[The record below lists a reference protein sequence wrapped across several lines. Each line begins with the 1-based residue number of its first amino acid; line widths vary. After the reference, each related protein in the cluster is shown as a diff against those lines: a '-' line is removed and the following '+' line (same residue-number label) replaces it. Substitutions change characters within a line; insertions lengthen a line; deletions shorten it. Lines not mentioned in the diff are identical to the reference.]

1 MEAMRSCL
9 LNGFVVVF
17 VSASVATARTAKS
30 TRDPGIATRR
40 DVAGREGEPRVE
52 NAEDAALRP
61 RHPTP
66 LRTTRRV
73 VIIAAIAIG
82 EDSSNA
88 RRVASSSVVT
98 RVARERWRQNQSTLC
113 PHPLFLP
120 NRRFWAT
127 TSTLVDWIC
136 RERRLVDENV
146 PQRQKARSIRRVC
159 LLETRLTVRAVVTLL
174 RTLPTTMSALSF
186 TSAVAARP
194 VGAAKAAKASVSTK
208 VSALGGFGPNMPAD
222 EYNKKMAA
230 KKATIEAN
238 KAKGG
243 AKAGGL
249 FSFGKKEAAPAPP
262 AKKGFGFGAKKA
274 AAPAPKAKTFAK
286 PAFAKKDNKPAA
298 LSSFGAGLPGR
309 RKVAGAAAPAEKK
322 GFTLFGKK

>member
-40 DVAGREGEPRVE
+40 DVAGREGVPRVE

-98 RVARERWRQNQSTLC
+98 RVARERSRQNQSTLC

-120 NRRFWAT
+120 EPAV
-127 TSTLVDWIC
+127 LGDHVDA
-136 RERRLVDENV
+136 RRLDL
-146 PQRQKARSIRRVC
+146 PRTASGGRKRATAAKSAFDSTRL

>member
-1 MEAMRSCL
+1 
-9 LNGFVVVF
+9 
-17 VSASVATARTAKS
+17 
-30 TRDPGIATRR
+30 
-40 DVAGREGEPRVE
+40 
-52 NAEDAALRP
+52 
-61 RHPTP
+61 
-66 LRTTRRV
+66 
-73 VIIAAIAIG
+73 
-82 EDSSNA
+82 
-88 RRVASSSVVT
+88 
-98 RVARERWRQNQSTLC
+98 
-113 PHPLFLP
+113 
-120 NRRFWAT
+120 
-127 TSTLVDWIC
+127 
-136 RERRLVDENV
+136 
-146 PQRQKARSIRRVC
+146 
-159 LLETRLTVRAVVTLL
+159 
-174 RTLPTTMSALSF
+174 MSALSF

-262 AKKGFGFGAKKA
+262 AKKGFGFGAKK
-274 AAPAPKAKTFAK
+274 
-286 PAFAKKDNKPAA
+286 DNKPAA

>member
-40 DVAGREGEPRVE
+40 DVAGREGVPRVE

-98 RVARERWRQNQSTLC
+98 RVARERSRQNQ
-113 PHPLFLP
+113 P
-120 NRRFWAT
+120 
-127 TSTLVDWIC
+127 
-136 RERRLVDENV
+136 
-146 PQRQKARSIRRVC
+146 
-159 LLETRLTVRAVVTLL
+159 
-174 RTLPTTMSALSF
+174 SALTRFSSR
-186 TSAVAARP
+186 T
-194 VGAAKAAKASVSTK
+194 
-208 VSALGGFGPNMPAD
+208 GGFGRPRRRSSTGF
-222 EYNKKMAA
+222 AA
-230 KKATIEAN
+230 NGVWWTKTCH
-238 KAKGG
+238 
-243 AKAGGL
+243 
-249 FSFGKKEAAPAPP
+249 SGKKRVRFDASVYS
-262 AKKGFGFGAKKA
+262 KR
-274 AAPAPKAKTFAK
+274 
-286 PAFAKKDNKPAA
+286 D
-298 LSSFGAGLPGR
+298 
-309 RKVAGAAAPAEKK
+309 
-322 GFTLFGKK
+322 